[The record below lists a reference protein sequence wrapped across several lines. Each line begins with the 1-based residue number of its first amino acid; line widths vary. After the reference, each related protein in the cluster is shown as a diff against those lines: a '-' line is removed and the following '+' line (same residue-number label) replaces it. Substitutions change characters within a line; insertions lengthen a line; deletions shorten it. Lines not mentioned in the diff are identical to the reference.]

1 MSFSPNPSGLLQPLS
16 IGNVVSAGIRLYRSH
31 FKQYLGLTLQSF
43 LWFLIPVYG
52 WAKALT
58 IDAMISRLVF
68 SELINQP
75 ESEKDC
81 RSELNSRIWNFL
93 VTQILVWLVLFG
105 ASLVISLLQDI
116 IVDVVVGQP
125 SISNLIVYFLVAIVA
140 QLGGYI
146 AYLWF
151 NARVFLPEL
160 PVAVENTLDA
170 GQAIARS
177 WELTKGHVWRL
188 QAIIF
193 VASLITI
200 PLVVIAGI
208 PFIIAII
215 SIITIIFTNPDAI
228 TNQAAWNSFFLS
240 FIIGIILMSLAS
252 AIMNP
257 FWQAIKAVIYYD
269 LRTRREGLGLQLRGR
284 KI

>member
-1 MSFSPNPSGLLQPLS
+1 MSFSPNPSSPLQALS

-31 FKQYLGLTLQSF
+31 FKQYLGLTLQAF
-43 LWFLIPVYG
+43 LWFFIPVYG
-52 WAKALT
+52 WAKAHT
-58 IDAMISRLVF
+58 INAMISRLVF
-68 SELINQP
+68 TELINQP

-81 RSELNSRIWNFL
+81 WSELNSRIWNFL
-93 VTQILVWLVLFG
+93 VTQILVVLIIFG
-105 ASLVISLLQDI
+105 VNLIISILTNIIIGVASQYL
-116 IVDVVVGQP
+116 
-125 SISNLIVYFLVAIVA
+125 ISNLIVYFLVAILV
-140 QLGGYI
+140 QLAGLI

-151 NARVFLPEL
+151 YARVFLPEL
-160 PVAVENTLDA
+160 PMAVENTLDA

-177 WELTKGHVWRL
+177 WELTKGNVWRL

-208 PFIIAII
+208 PFIIAMI
-215 SIITIIFTNPDAI
+215 SISTIIVTNPDAM
-228 TNQAAWNSFFLS
+228 TNPAILNSFFLS
-240 FIIGIILMSLAS
+240 IIIGIVLMLLVN
-252 AIMNP
+252 AIINP

-269 LRTRREGLGLQLRGR
+269 LRARREGLGLQLRDR

>member
-1 MSFSPNPSGLLQPLS
+1 MSFSSNPSSPLQPLS

-31 FKQYLGLTLQSF
+31 FKQYLSLTLQSF
-43 LWFLIPVYG
+43 LWFFIPVYG
-52 WAKALT
+52 WAKAFT
-58 IDAMISRLVF
+58 IDAMIARLAF
-68 SELINQP
+68 AELINQP

-93 VTQILVWLVLFG
+93 VIQILVILILFG
-105 ASLVISLLQDI
+105 VNFLISILQNI
-116 IVDVVVGQP
+116 IIGVANQP
-125 SISNLIVYFLVAIVA
+125 SLRNPIVYFLVVIVA

-151 NARVFLPEL
+151 YARIFVPEL

-177 WELTKGHVWRL
+177 WELTKGNVWRL

-193 VASLITI
+193 VASLMTI

-215 SIITIIFTNPDAI
+215 SIITIIFTNPDGI
-228 TNQAAWNSFFLS
+228 TNPNALNSFFLS
-240 FIIGIILMSLAS
+240 FIIGIILISLAS
-252 AIMNP
+252 AIINP

-269 LRTRREGLGLQLRGR
+269 LRARREGLGLQLRNR

>member
-1 MSFSPNPSGLLQPLS
+1 MSFSSNPSSPLQPLS

-31 FKQYLGLTLQSF
+31 FKQYLSLALQSF
-43 LWFLIPVYG
+43 LWFFIPVYG
-52 WAKALT
+52 WAKAFT
-58 IDAMISRLVF
+58 IDAMISRLAF
-68 SELINQP
+68 AELINQP

-93 VTQILVWLVLFG
+93 VTQILVGLILFG
-105 ASLVISLLQDI
+105 VNLGISLLESI
-116 IVDVVVGQP
+116 ITGIVASPFGRD
-125 SISNLIVYFLVAIVA
+125 SIVYILINLVL
-140 QLGGYI
+140 QLVGFI

-151 NARVFLPEL
+151 CARVFLPEL

-193 VASLITI
+193 VASLMTI
-200 PLVVIAGI
+200 PLVIIAGI
-208 PFIIAII
+208 PFIFAIM
-215 SIITIIFTNPDAI
+215 SIITIIVTNPDAI
-228 TNQAAWNSFFLS
+228 TNPAAWNSFFLS
-240 FIIGIILMSLAS
+240 IIIGIILMSLAS
-252 AIMNP
+252 AIINP

-269 LRTRREGLGLQLRGR
+269 LRARREGLGLQLRNR

>member
-1 MSFSPNPSGLLQPLS
+1 MSFSPHPSSSLQPLS
-16 IGNVVSAGIRLYRSH
+16 IGNVVSAGVRLYRSH
-31 FKQYLGLTLQSF
+31 FKQYLGLTLKAF
-43 LWFLIPVYG
+43 LWFFIPVYG
-52 WAKALT
+52 WGKAHT
-58 IDAMISRLVF
+58 INGIISRLAF

-81 RSELNSRIWNFL
+81 RSELNPRLWNFL
-93 VTQILVWLVLFG
+93 VTQILVGLTIFG
-105 ASLVISLLQDI
+105 VNIVISLVRNI
-116 IVDVVVGQP
+116 IISIASQP
-125 SISNLIVYFLVAIVA
+125 SIRNPIVYFLAIVIA

-151 NARVFLPEL
+151 YARVFLPEL

-200 PLVVIAGI
+200 PLVAIGGI
-208 PFIIAII
+208 PFIIAIM
-215 SIITIIFTNPDAI
+215 SIMTMIIANPDAI
-228 TNQAAWNSFFLS
+228 TNPAILNSFFMS
-240 FIIGIILMSLAS
+240 IVIGIILMLLAN

-257 FWQAIKAVIYYD
+257 FWQIIKAVIYYD
-269 LRTRREGLGLQLRGR
+269 LRTRREGLGLKLRDHE
-284 KI
+284 I

>member
-1 MSFSPNPSGLLQPLS
+1 MSFSPNPSSSLQPLS

-31 FKQYLGLTLQSF
+31 FKQYLCLTLQSF
-43 LWFLIPVYG
+43 LWFLIPIYG
-52 WAKALT
+52 WAKAFT
-58 IDAMISRLVF
+58 INAMISRLAF
-68 SELINQP
+68 AELINQP

-93 VTQILVWLVLFG
+93 VTQILVGLMIFG
-105 ASLVISLLQDI
+105 VNLLISILRNI
-116 IVDVVVGQP
+116 IIGVANQP
-125 SISNLIVYFLVAIVA
+125 SIRNPIVSFLVVIVA

-151 NARVFLPEL
+151 YARVFLPEL
-160 PVAVENTLDA
+160 PMAVENTLDA

-177 WELTKGHVWRL
+177 WELTKGNVWRL

-208 PFIIAII
+208 PFIIAMI
-215 SIITIIFTNPDAI
+215 SISTIIVTNPDAM
-228 TNQAAWNSFFLS
+228 TNPAILNSFFLS
-240 FIIGIILMSLAS
+240 IIIGIVLMLLVN
-252 AIMNP
+252 AIINP

-269 LRTRREGLGLQLRGR
+269 LRARREGLGLQLRDR